1 MSITCIDVNEEH
13 FILIIVVSSY
23 INPKHV
29 YGSATILA
37 GRGLW
42 LYINLFGCLCG
53 YPEHPPQHHSEAV
66 CTNLNVVAMNSTV
79 TFVDKY
85 IYRWL
90 QTFIRSFTC
99 AYEL

>member
-66 CTNLNVVAMNSTV
+66 CTNLNVVGHEFYCNFCRQIHIQVVA
-79 TFVDKY
+79 D
-85 IYRWL
+85 IY
-90 QTFIRSFTC
+90 
-99 AYEL
+99 